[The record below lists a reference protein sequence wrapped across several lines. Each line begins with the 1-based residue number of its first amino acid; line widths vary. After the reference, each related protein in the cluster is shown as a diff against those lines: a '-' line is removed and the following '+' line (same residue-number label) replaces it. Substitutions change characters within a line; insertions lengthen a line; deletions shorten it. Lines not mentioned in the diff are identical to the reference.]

1 MIENMNRFFRLV
13 TRFAMLNA
21 LWIGFTVLGLGV
33 FGLFPATVSLFSISR
48 KWIQGNEELPLLKSF
63 VSYFKSVFVKANLV
77 GWLAGGIGAVLY
89 LNYRL
94 IRQAG
99 ADVPLLV
106 TVSFIIIVIFFT
118 LMGVSAFPVSVHFT
132 GGLIELFKKTAMFVF
147 GRLHIACLFVMIV
160 WGAIHFS
167 LAFPTIILFFSGS
180 VVSYLIMWFFIRTL
194 HKLEKS
200 YEEQTVSRVIKK

>member
-1 MIENMNRFFRLV
+1 
-13 TRFAMLNA
+13 MLNA

>member
-1 MIENMNRFFRLV
+1 
-13 TRFAMLNA
+13 MLNA

-33 FGLFPATVSLFSISR
+33 FGLFPSTVSLFSISR
-48 KWIQGNEELPLLKSF
+48 KWIQGDEELPLFKSF
-63 VSYFKSVFVKANLV
+63 ASYFKDVFVKANLV
-77 GWLAGGIGAVLY
+77 GWSAGGIGAVLY

-94 IRQAG
+94 IRHAG

-106 TVSFIIIVIFFT
+106 TVSFIIIVIFFM
-118 LMGVSAFPVSVHFT
+118 LMGVSAIPVSVHFT

-160 WGAIHFS
+160 WAAIHFS

-200 YEEQTVSRVIKK
+200 HEEQTVSHVIKE